1 MTEMHVVAH
10 VWYVRGDDAN
20 QFFATKLDA
29 EKYARILFP
38 EESEFTR
45 YGRIFYREVFTEK

>member
-20 QFFATKLDA
+20 KFFATKLDA

-45 YGRIFYREVFTEK
+45 YGLIFYREVFTEK